1 MVSDLCPEKHQ
12 DEKLL
17 SWIIRNM
24 LNVDIIEIYIVYLK
38 IIDFYKMKVAN
49 AINVNE
55 IPIYR
60 FVLQWMHKC

>member
-1 MVSDLCPEKHQ
+1 
-12 DEKLL
+12 
-17 SWIIRNM
+17 M

-60 FVLQWMHKC
+60 FVLQ